1 MAEEKKGWGKTVA
14 GWFVEFEDDKG
25 APAAPAG
32 KGAASAKAPPAAAPA
47 ADDATDDIIRRYA
60 GGGKGGGAKAAVKPA
75 AAAGAKPD
83 TAPARSPS
91 GEAPPD
97 FGGGA
102 AATTSSAAAAGGSV
116 PEVAADGTI
125 DFNSVFKKA
134 GITEQEADRVSR
146 ALALLSQLPAETP
159 VAVKKQIVEAA
170 LNSFGVPI
178 ESIIESAVAEIEAL
192 HGCISAGQS
201 ATEAL
206 LEQSQARIE
215 QLRQQMADVQE
226 VILARQSEQRALEA
240 QARAHGLKVQ
250 QILEFFG
257 QDLVGKVVKDSPRLH
272 EPEKA

>member
-14 GWFVEFEDDKG
+14 GWFVEFEDDTGAPAAAAGKG
-25 APAAPAG
+25 APA
-32 KGAASAKAPPAAAPA
+32 AKAPPAAAPA

-102 AATTSSAAAAGGSV
+102 TAAPSAAATGGSA
-116 PEVAADGTI
+116 PEVGADGTL

-159 VAVKKQIVEAA
+159 IAVKKQIVEAA

-192 HGCISAGQS
+192 HACISAGQS
-201 ATEAL
+201 ATEGL

-226 VILARQSEQRALEA
+226 VILARQSEQRALEQ

-272 EPEKA
+272 EPDKK